1 MLSVVLVVVF
11 VGLVA
16 GRPDTIFDFE
26 AEDHAQEQSGEA
38 GESVEGSY
46 SWTSPEGIEFYVK
59 YIADDDGYRVV
70 ESNAVPVSHDGQ
82 RADGNQGAFGDYEE
96 GEDDE

>member
-1 MLSVVLVVVF
+1 MLSVVLVVVL

-26 AEDHAQEQSGEA
+26 GDDHAQEQSGEA

-46 SWTSPEGIEFYVK
+46 
-59 YIADDDGYRVV
+59 RVL

-96 GEDDE
+96 GDGDDE